1 MENEQWKS
9 EYELRGVIDIATRY
23 EIESIYK
30 SSRISNNHFSLF
42 NPFLTTARE
51 NFDSFCYQLRE
62 KLANTQN
69 WKPIEIDLKY
79 RFLVMI
85 NQYLE
90 WYEINKKETEKFE
103 PYNPYNLMFNII
115 ERTKNEIL
123 KYFPDIEGSKRIVK
137 KQEIG
142 YEWQSNPNKE
152 LPELYSLM
160 NKYKLIA
167 PETTIEQFT
176 GIFTGQPIESIE
188 PIKWRQDNASE
199 LLYFIDRLEQ
209 SKNIVH
215 NPKRADYQ
223 KMTAC
228 FVKPDGKP
236 FSAAWKSLK
245 TNIEISL
252 SSDKQKAIDE
262 LVNNF

>member
-1 MENEQWKS
+1 
-9 EYELRGVIDIATRY
+9 
-23 EIESIYK
+23 
-30 SSRISNNHFSLF
+30 
-42 NPFLTTARE
+42 
-51 NFDSFCYQLRE
+51 
-62 KLANTQN
+62 
-69 WKPIEIDLKY
+69 
-79 RFLVMI
+79 MI

-123 KYFPDIEGSKRIVK
+123 NYFPDIEGSKRIVK

-167 PETTIEQFT
+167 SETTIEQFT
-176 GIFTGQPIESIE
+176 AIFTGQSIDNIK
-188 PIKWRQDNASE
+188 PIKWHQENASE
-199 LLYFIDRLEQ
+199 LLYFIIKLEQ
-209 SKNIVH
+209 SNNIVH

-223 KMTAC
+223 KMKAC
-228 FVKPDGKP
+228 FVKPDGQK
-236 FSAAWKSLK
+236 FENKLKSLK
-245 TNIEISL
+245 TNIEIEL
-252 SSDKQKAIDE
+252 SPDKQKAIDE
-262 LVNNF
+262 LMINF

>member
-69 WKPIEIDLKY
+69 WKPIEIDLKN

-167 PETTIEQFT
+167 ETTKEQFID
-176 GIFTGQPIESIE
+176 IFTGQPIDN
-188 PIKWRQDNASE
+188 IKPVKWHQDNASE
-199 LLYFIDRLEQ
+199 LLYFIERL
-209 SKNIVH
+209 KVLNNIDY
-215 NPKRADYQ
+215 NPKKADYQ

-236 FSAAWKSLK
+236 FKANWKQLK
-245 TNIEISL
+245 QTISINL
-252 SSDKQKAIDE
+252 SVDKQKAIDE